1 MAKESAK
8 STDQIGKL
16 LEERQTIEQWLER
29 LSLAADKAPSHVKER
44 VESDYRKRLEEV
56 VTELQSHREGISEEL
71 ERKRTKREGL
81 SDQEKD
87 GEERLA
93 EGELRHSVGEFDDNR
108 WSEMKD
114 EILDSLVKVRDELE
128 SVGEEVSKLEEV
140 MADIERQP
148 EPSDAEELEALIAIP
163 EIPEVDDE
171 LEDDLKAPSG
181 AATSTAEE
189 EPAVAEA
196 EPRPSFDELEFIRS
210 VTEDAKAGPSSTRA
224 SGEIA
229 VPPEVVEEQPV
240 AQSQSSI
247 GAEGVTSFADDS
259 AQPKKAAAKTLKCTE
274 CGTMNLPTEW
284 YCERCGAELAAL

>member
-114 EILDSLVKVRDELE
+114 EI
-128 SVGEEVSKLEEV
+128 GEVSKLEEV

-163 EIPEVDDE
+163 EIPEIPEVDDE
-171 LEDDLKAPSG
+171 LEDELETPSSAVTSAP
-181 AATSTAEE
+181 EE
-189 EPAVAEA
+189 EPAVAGA

-210 VTEDAKAGPSSTRA
+210 VTEDDKAGPSSTRA

-247 GAEGVTSFADDS
+247 GAEGVTSFSDDS